1 MENINHYPHFFFII
15 ITLIFFTNFT
25 GCSSTSN
32 TTNTTITTTNNNFT
46 ATSIPPMAKQEINNI
61 LDALIGTG
69 DTSINKWVSI
79 LSMSNP
85 LLSLTLF
92 IPQQT
97 PSHSSTLDPLSFPY
111 HVIPQRLIFADLLLI
126 PRYSRLPTLVPD
138 KTIIVTDNSPGNFTL
153 DDVLLTHPD
162 LYNTPSLAVHGVKT
176 LLDYSLFGNAT
187 TTPTSSNF
195 LPFGETWKSAHS
207 AASSSSAAFVLFL
220 MVICTFLVQEL
231 VFFV

>member
-1 MENINHYPHFFFII
+1 MENINHYPHFIII
-15 ITLIFFTNFT
+15 ITLIFFTTFT
-25 GCSSTSN
+25 KCSS
-32 TTNTTITTTNNNFT
+32 TTNTTITTTTNNNNNNFT

-97 PSHSSTLDPLSFPY
+97 PSHSSPLDPLSFPY
-111 HVIPQRLIFADLLLI
+111 HVIPQRLVFADLLLL
-126 PRYSRLPTLVPD
+126 PRYSRLPTLIPD
-138 KTIIVTDNSPGNFTL
+138 KTIVVTDNSSGNFTL

-187 TTPTSSNF
+187 MTPSNF
-195 LPFGETWKSAHS
+195 LPVGETWKSSHS
-207 AASSSSAAFVLFL
+207 AASSSSAAFMLFL
-220 MVICTFLVQEL
+220 SVICNFLVQEL